1 MSEIEKTTGGFTVAG
16 FIGFVL
22 IGFITLCLWGCP
34 KYFVYEQQM
43 SGEAELAKATF
54 NRQVKV
60 REAEATKEASTLLAG
75 AEVERAKGIAQA
87 NKIIGESLKDHKEY
101 LNWLYIEAL
110 KDNKNAQV
118 IYVPTEAGIPILEA
132 GKRKMAEIK

>member
-1 MSEIEKTTGGFTVAG
+1 MESNAGMVGFVG
-16 FIGFVL
+16 FIAVAV
-22 IGFITLCLWGCP
+22 IGFFTLCLWGCP
-34 KYFVYEQQM
+34 QYSVYEQRM

-54 NRQVKV
+54 NRQVRV
-60 REAEATKEASTLLAG
+60 REAEATKEASTLLAS

-110 KDNKNAQV
+110 KDNKAAQV

-132 GKRKMAEIK
+132 GKRK

>member
-1 MSEIEKTTGGFTVAG
+1 VNSKGQIEIVLLLFAG
-16 FIGFVL
+16 IFVVCVFL
-22 IGFITLCLWGCP
+22 FSLWGCP
-34 KYFVYEQQM
+34 KYSVYEQSM
-43 SGEAELAKATF
+43 AGEAELAKATF

-60 REAEATKEASTLLAG
+60 REAEATMEASTLLAK

-110 KDNKNAQV
+110 KENKAAQV
-118 IYVPTEAGIPILEA
+118 IYVPTESGLPILEA
-132 GKRKMAEIK
+132 GKRK